1 MSRNRAGH
9 GAIWNPPKVKRKHC
23 TRLRKRASRTG
34 LAQGKALGIR
44 SFCQLFKMFKTVCPP
59 IKVIK
64 GVQGGLLAT
73 LLGRTLI
80 KRPEADSGPQSWAL
94 TRAVIGWFLW
104 IPTARVKVDT
114 EPCRPHC
121 QQRKG
126 QTSATALSHLLHPG
140 DSLSEAPEQKGSWKK
155 DVCVCV
161 RQRERE
167 SVCTHLCSQTSPGP
181 SWGSDTLLGTG
192 HAELRKKPL
201 SHPPGSRGWMRWKD

>member
-1 MSRNRAGH
+1 
-9 GAIWNPPKVKRKHC
+9 
-23 TRLRKRASRTG
+23 
-34 LAQGKALGIR
+34 
-44 SFCQLFKMFKTVCPP
+44 MFKTVCPP

-104 IPTARVKVDT
+104 IPTARVKADI
-114 EPCRPHC
+114 EPCHLHC

-126 QTSATALSHLLHPG
+126 ETSATVLSHLLHPG
-140 DSLSEAPEQKGSWKK
+140 DSLSEGPEQKGSWKG
-155 DVCVCV
+155 VCVCV
-161 RQRERE
+161 CVCARARVDREIERERE
-167 SVCTHLCSQTSPGP
+167 RERARTHLCSQTSPGP